1 MVKNPQRSIRNTL
14 ILLIFLTS
22 IPPVFASI
30 SVTDD
35 RGKTISLSRPAQ
47 RIVSLAPHITEDLF
61 AIDAGHL
68 IVSTVSYSDYPAEAN
83 RIPRVGGYNGFD
95 LERIRALKPDLI
107 VAWQSGNPQKQL
119 ALIETLGIPVFYDN
133 SRKLLQVPSALERLG
148 ALTGK
153 PGEARAAA
161 AHFRERIAWLEKRY
175 AGRTPVRVF
184 YQVWDRP
191 LMTINREQIISD
203 AMRVCGAVNV
213 FADLPTLTPTIDEEA
228 VLAADPALI
237 ATSRVHGSK
246 NESLERWLRWPKL
259 AAVRNGQLVM
269 LPPDLLIRLGPRLAD
284 GVQALC
290 EAVEKAR
297 KP

>member
-1 MVKNPQRSIRNTL
+1 MRFLV
-14 ILLIFLTS
+14 LLFLS
-22 IPPVFASI
+22 LPALASV

-35 RGKTISLSRPAQ
+35 RGKMLTLTRPAQ

-61 AIDAGHL
+61 AIGAGHL
-68 IVSTVSYSDYPAEAN
+68 VVGAVSYSDYPAEAT
-83 RIPRVGGYNGFD
+83 RIPRVGSYNGFD

-133 SRKLLQVPSALERLG
+133 SRKLLQVPAVLERLG
-148 ALTGK
+148 TLTGK
-153 PGEARAAA
+153 PDEARAAA
-161 AHFRERIAWLEKRY
+161 THFRARIAGLEKRY
-175 AGRTPVRVF
+175 AGRAPVRVF

-203 AMRVCGAVNV
+203 VMRVCGAINV

-246 NESLERWLRWPKL
+246 NEWLERWRRWPKL
-259 AAVRNGQLVM
+259 AAVRNGQLAI
-269 LPPDLLIRLGPRLAD
+269 LPPDLLNRMGPRLAD
-284 GVQALC
+284 GAQSLC
-290 EAVEKAR
+290 DAVEKAR

>member
-1 MVKNPQRSIRNTL
+1 MVNPPQGSILNIL
-14 ILLIFLTS
+14 ILLIFLTG
-22 IPPVFASI
+22 IPPVFASV

-61 AIDAGHL
+61 AIGAGHL
-68 IVSTVSYSDYPAEAN
+68 IVGTVSYSDYPAKAA

-119 ALIETLGIPVFYDN
+119 ALMETLGIPVFYDN
-133 SRKLLQVPSALERLG
+133 SRKLLQVPSVLERLG

-161 AHFRERIAWLEKRY
+161 ALFRERIAGLDQRY
-175 AGRTPVRVF
+175 AGRAPVRVF

-269 LPPDLLIRLGPRLAD
+269 LPPDLLIRMGPRLAD